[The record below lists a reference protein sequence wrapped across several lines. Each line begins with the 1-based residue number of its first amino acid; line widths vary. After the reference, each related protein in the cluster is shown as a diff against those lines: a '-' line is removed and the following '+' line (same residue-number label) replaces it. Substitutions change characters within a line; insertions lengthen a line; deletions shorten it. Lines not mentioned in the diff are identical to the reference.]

1 MIRNIVLDI
10 GNVCV
15 DFCYRD
21 FFEGFGFSDEVV
33 DRICRA
39 TTENE
44 VWNLGDVGEL
54 TEEELLECFI
64 MQDPQIEQ
72 ELRRVYENFSGI
84 IRERAEI
91 IPWIEALHEKG
102 YRVYYL
108 SNYPS
113 KIARECEDEME
124 FIKYMDGGILSY
136 TIGMVKPNADIYRAL
151 LAKYNLKAEEC
162 LFIDDR
168 ADNCEAAVKEG
179 FAAIQYTTYSEV
191 QEKAAKLLK

>member
-84 IRERAEI
+84 IR
-91 IPWIEALHEKG
+91 
-102 YRVYYL
+102 
-108 SNYPS
+108 
-113 KIARECEDEME
+113 
-124 FIKYMDGGILSY
+124 
-136 TIGMVKPNADIYRAL
+136 
-151 LAKYNLKAEEC
+151 
-162 LFIDDR
+162 
-168 ADNCEAAVKEG
+168 
-179 FAAIQYTTYSEV
+179 
-191 QEKAAKLLK
+191 